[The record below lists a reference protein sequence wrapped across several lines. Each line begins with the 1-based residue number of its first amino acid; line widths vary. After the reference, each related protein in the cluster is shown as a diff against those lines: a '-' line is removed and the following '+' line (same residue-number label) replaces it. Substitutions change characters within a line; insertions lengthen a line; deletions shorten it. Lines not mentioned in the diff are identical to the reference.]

1 MPKPIENNEFDI
13 HAYRKFL
20 MSHFPSQYL
29 QNKIIMSE
37 ADYSKQNEAQGDVSK
52 KNRRK
57 RQYPFASECHSSKKR
72 KENLVEFDEKEE
84 KYANI
89 ITTRSGK
96 QIKVPVKLNSKTSH
110 DMEVKSPKG
119 GGKTVPLP
127 GGKGASSNSAVSAS
141 TPNKPGSKK
150 ESSIHMKDS
159 RRISNKRKFLKKT
172 FHRQPPPE
180 ESSSDEDD
188 NDNDIDDVES
198 GSASASNS
206 SSENSVT
213 TCKKTALQR
222 KQASSHLKKL
232 LANKMNIIITMNHP
246 SKGLLAKKKSNRK
259 KKEQLYTDDEEA
271 GESNEYLDDDVDEEF
286 RDESDNEE
294 DIGDEDDSEG
304 EYDDEDDDDE
314 DDDDDDD
321 DDDDEDDDDDDD
333 EDDDEDD
340 DDDDDDDEEDED
352 EDEDNYDTKNSL
364 SRNGSYNSLFSTTG
378 TGSASASASASKDMS
393 FASDPEFMKFIQKS
407 PLSLVQGAS
416 DKEEKTMDVLFSS
429 IRDMYKS
436 DPENQILRAYY
447 YQLKNSCNRIKKDKA
462 KRVTK
467 EKKKNCEEFKKLL
480 RKRSSTNDLM
490 YFKKNFSPE
499 QQARLIQEIKEVNK
513 ISYSDVPYRLS
524 VLQSSIPRMFKSIA
538 LNKISTLRNMDPG
551 SGEFYKIKNWVD
563 GFMKIPFDNEKK
575 LPVTLET
582 HGREA
587 CSVFMDNAKKQLD
600 DAVYGLDDAK
610 LQLMQ
615 LVGQWIANPQAIGT
629 AVAIHGPPGTG
640 KTSLIK
646 DGVSKILGRDF
657 AFIALGGATD
667 SSFLEGHSYTYEG
680 STWGKIVDI
689 LIQCKST
696 NPVIYFDELDKI
708 SETPKGDE
716 IVGIL
721 THLTDTT
728 QNSQFHDKYFSEIAF
743 DLSKCLFIFSYNDES
758 RVNRVLLDRMFRIRT
773 SGYSAKEKVTITQN
787 YLVPKIV
794 EQVKFSPED
803 IRIPSDIVEY
813 IVENYTEKEEGVRN
827 LKRCLEII
835 HTKLNLHRLMTPGT
849 IVSMFPKE
857 FKSNEVVFPF
867 TVTRNNLEHL
877 LKKNEV
883 KLCYGMYV

>member
-72 KENLVEFDEKEE
+72 KENLVEVDEKEE

-340 DDDDDDDEEDED
+340 DDDDDDDDEEDED

-378 TGSASASASASKDMS
+378 TGSAASASASKDMS

-883 KLCYGMYV
+883 KLCYGMYI